1 MAVNIQRGRSLESI
15 NMTPVIDM
23 VFLLLIFFLV
33 ASQFAEEER
42 SLEVV
47 LPSASEA
54 RPLTATPKEVFVN
67 VDRDGRFFVDGR
79 IMQMDEV
86 EAVLRQAVANNPGNQ
101 SVIIRADKRV
111 HFDAVVAVMN
121 ACNKVGARDY
131 RVTTASGSNE

>member
-1 MAVNIQRGRSLESI
+1 MAVNIRRGRALDAI

-42 SLEVV
+42 ALKVV

-54 RPLTATPKEVFVN
+54 RPLTMAPREVFVN
-67 VDRDGRFFVDGR
+67 VNHNGEYFMDGR
-79 IMQMDEV
+79 QMEIDEV
-86 EAVLRQAVANNPGNQ
+86 EAVLRQAVANNPANQ

-111 HFDAVVAVMN
+111 LFDAVVAVMN
-121 ACNKVGARDY
+121 VCNKVGARDY
-131 RVTTASGSNE
+131 VVTTAADTQ

>member
-1 MAVNIQRGRSLESI
+1 MAVNIKRGRALDAI

-33 ASQFAEEER
+33 ASQFSEEER
-42 SLEVV
+42 ALKVV

-54 RPLTATPKEVFVN
+54 RPLTMAPKEVFVN
-67 VDRDGRFFVDGR
+67 INDQGQYFMDGRVML
-79 IMQMDEV
+79 IDEV
-86 EAVLRQAVANNPGNQ
+86 EAVLRQAVANNPANQ

-111 HFDAVVAVMN
+111 GFDAVVAVMN

-131 RVTTASGSNE
+131 VVTTASEGN

>member
-1 MAVNIQRGRSLESI
+1 MTVNIKKGEALNSI

-54 RPLTATPKEVFVN
+54 RPLTATPTEVFVN
-67 VDRDGRFFVDGR
+67 IDHEGKYFVDGR
-79 IMQMDEV
+79 VMQIDEV
-86 EAVLRQAVANNPGNQ
+86 EAVLRQAVANNPANQ

-111 HFDAVVAVMN
+111 PFDAVVGVMN

-131 RVTTASGSNE
+131 KVTTANE

>member
-1 MAVNIQRGRSLESI
+1 
-15 NMTPVIDM
+15 MTPIIDM

-67 VDRDGRFFVDGR
+67 VDRDGKYFVDGR
-79 IMQMDEV
+79 TMLIDEV

-101 SVIIRADKRV
+101 TVIIRADKRV
-111 HFDAVVAVMN
+111 SFDAVVGVMN
-121 ACNKVGARDY
+121 ACNKVGAKDY
-131 RVTTASGSNE
+131 RVTTASDK

>member
-1 MAVNIQRGRSLESI
+1 MAVKINRGRALDSI

-42 SLEVV
+42 ALKVV

-54 RPLTATPKEVFVN
+54 RPLTMAPKEVFVN
-67 VDRDGRFFVDGR
+67 VNHRGEYFMDGR
-79 IMQMDEV
+79 IMQIDEV
-86 EAVLRQAVANNPGNQ
+86 EAVLRQAVANNPANQ

-111 HFDAVVAVMN
+111 LFDAVVAVMN
-121 ACNKVGARDY
+121 ACNKVGVRDY
-131 RVTTASGSNE
+131 VVTTAAEGN

>member
-1 MAVNIQRGRSLESI
+1 MTVNIKKGEALNSI

-54 RPLTATPKEVFVN
+54 RPLTATPTEVFVN
-67 VDRDGRFFVDGR
+67 IDHEGKYFVDGR
-79 IMQMDEV
+79 IMQIDEV
-86 EAVLRQAVANNPGNQ
+86 EAVLRQAVANNPANQ

-111 HFDAVVAVMN
+111 PFDAVVGVMN

-131 RVTTASGSNE
+131 KVTTANQ